1 MTSISSAGLRMAQ
14 SLDKK
19 IRYCTALKL
28 SFQTLEK
35 NQHSNWA
42 LTLHVSILQDRRLMM
57 MHLNGHG
64 VRLKD
69 SSNTYIN
76 HIPDLNTQLR
86 NGRVHVKK
94 TMYWIVEA
102 IKNSQI
108 TWKFNGAQDNQNKI
122 SSKVNA
128 ILEIIS
134 MRRFCVLLWENERKH
149 PNDIQPT
156 SYYRNNRRWDIQAW
170 ENNES

>member
-1 MTSISSAGLRMAQ
+1 MTSISSAGLRMGQ

-128 ILEIIS
+128 INIGNNFNAKVL
-134 MRRFCVLLWENERKH
+134 CVTLRKRKETSQWHSTHELLQE
-149 PNDIQPT
+149 
-156 SYYRNNRRWDIQAW
+156 
-170 ENNES
+170 